1 MAESNFLF
9 TFLVIAILI
18 LIIQG
23 AQYLAK
29 IASIPQVL
37 GEILAG
43 IIIGPSILNMLSLV
57 ASGETLFEK
66 FDLASSTEIETTKIA
81 ILFLAE
87 IAGLLLLFEVGLEID
102 TRLLKQVGRESIST
116 ALGGILI
123 PFTAGLGYILLFS
136 SHFDVAEFHLFD
148 VGLFLGTTLTATSIG
163 ISIRVLIE
171 MGRFDTKTTRIMI
184 GAAIIDDILAL
195 LLFSLILGYVK
206 EEEASKN
213 NQIEEMFLILFGIA
227 TFFIII
233 ILIDYVFSNV
243 ISDRLRT
250 HPDRYLVLSVTL
262 FLIFF
267 LAWLA
272 GTLYLAPIIGAFLA
286 GVVIGRN
293 RELSSR
299 SQEQITPIARWLVP
313 FFFIAVGM
321 RIDLGLI
328 SNFTSI
334 GLALTLS
341 VFAIFSKVVGSGI
354 GAFIHDKSNNIV
366 DALEVGVGMSP
377 RGEVILLIATAAL
390 DIGVFNATLYALIVV
405 TVAISAVVAPLIL
418 RYLVTLPSS
427 TNNSTT

>member
-9 TFLVIAILI
+9 TFLVSAILI

-148 VGLFLGTTLTATSIG
+148 VGLFL
-163 ISIRVLIE
+163 
-171 MGRFDTKTTRIMI
+171 
-184 GAAIIDDILAL
+184 
-195 LLFSLILGYVK
+195 
-206 EEEASKN
+206 
-213 NQIEEMFLILFGIA
+213 
-227 TFFIII
+227 
-233 ILIDYVFSNV
+233 
-243 ISDRLRT
+243 
-250 HPDRYLVLSVTL
+250 
-262 FLIFF
+262 
-267 LAWLA
+267 
-272 GTLYLAPIIGAFLA
+272 
-286 GVVIGRN
+286 
-293 RELSSR
+293 
-299 SQEQITPIARWLVP
+299 
-313 FFFIAVGM
+313 
-321 RIDLGLI
+321 
-328 SNFTSI
+328 
-334 GLALTLS
+334 
-341 VFAIFSKVVGSGI
+341 
-354 GAFIHDKSNNIV
+354 
-366 DALEVGVGMSP
+366 
-377 RGEVILLIATAAL
+377 
-390 DIGVFNATLYALIVV
+390 
-405 TVAISAVVAPLIL
+405 
-418 RYLVTLPSS
+418 
-427 TNNSTT
+427 